1 MGTLDTAYRI
11 LYALEHKT
19 GTPEIGPAKIKTD
32 PEKWAEVLQGLID
45 EGYIANVDIRENI
58 LGEKEINTDRAR
70 ITLKGAE
77 YLRENS
83 AMRKIAVAL
92 GHIVSAVK

>member
-45 EGYIANVDIRENI
+45 EGYISNVDIRENI
-58 LGEKEINTDRAR
+58 LGEKEIGFEPAATG
-70 ITLKGAE
+70 LK
-77 YLRENS
+77 L
-83 AMRKIAVAL
+83 L
-92 GHIVSAVK
+92 TTHL

>member
-19 GTPEIGPAKIKTD
+19 GVPEIGPAKIKTD

-45 EGYIANVDIRENI
+45 EGYISNVDIRENI

-77 YLRENS
+77 Y
-83 AMRKIAVAL
+83 MR
-92 GHIVSAVK
+92 

>member
-45 EGYIANVDIRENI
+45 EGYISNVDI
-58 LGEKEINTDRAR
+58 L
-70 ITLKGAE
+70 
-77 YLRENS
+77 
-83 AMRKIAVAL
+83 
-92 GHIVSAVK
+92 